1 VPDFSGHTDS
11 LHAIDIGSGH
21 SETFLLSGHKFLI
34 DYIKLINKS
43 WLTAGHI
50 LKEMRMDDEFATEE
64 IDNYLSDNHITRTQP
79 APYEHG
85 QNGNAEVL
93 IKHSQETV
101 NKLLDSAQLGEEYWA
116 LALLHATDIRELLP
130 SLSNPS
136 ISRGMAWGHSKP
148 SLKIS
153 PILPFGSRV
162 LAHLPLTLQTALSGR
177 AFPTIYVGRAPGVKG
192 AVKLFNPATKRIILR
207 RTFKVLG
214 PVTIPT
220 ILTNIDIKVS
230 GEEGVDQLFYDPL
243 TNSTFDLSSG
253 EDGAQISEPS
263 VKKSGVST
271 TSSEKKKKSGVSLI
285 EQSCALKFR
294 KINVSIFQILYAIF

>member
-1 VPDFSGHTDS
+1 MSQKPLPRASERIYTVGECCSLDIKYWTVPDFSGHTDS

-34 DYIKLINKS
+34 DYIKLINKN
-43 WLTAGHI
+43 WLTAGPI

-64 IDNYLSDNHITRTQP
+64 IDNYLSDNHIVRTQP

-101 NKLLDSAQLGEEYWA
+101 NKLLDSAQLGEEYWG
-116 LALLHATDIRELLP
+116 LTLLHATDIRELLP

-153 PILPFGSRV
+153 AILPFGSRV

-214 PVTIPT
+214 PVT
-220 ILTNIDIKVS
+220 NIDIEVS
-230 GEEGVDQLFYDPL
+230 GEEGAD
-243 TNSTFDLSSG
+243 
-253 EDGAQISEPS
+253 
-263 VKKSGVST
+263 
-271 TSSEKKKKSGVSLI
+271 
-285 EQSCALKFR
+285 
-294 KINVSIFQILYAIF
+294 